1 VYYDLILELM
11 SDMLGQRP
19 EEDTSLDNI
28 IVVDNAPIVGPDR
41 LSKLKAVLKKIFQ
54 RFGDIVTEF
63 YPVNENDETKGYVV
77 ILCETFVINLP
88 GTFLLRIR
96 QLDEPLVWVLVYV
109 HGLFSRLYTV
119 HMYNGLDSQYVYLY

>member
-1 VYYDLILELM
+1 MGIYLSDTNTVCIYFIITELM
-11 SDMLGQRP
+11 SDMLAQRP

-63 YPVNENDETKGYVV
+63 YPVNENNETKGYVV
-77 ILCETFVINLP
+77 VLTCMYYNALCTCNL
-88 GTFLLRIR
+88 RA
-96 QLDEPLVWVLVYV
+96 
-109 HGLFSRLYTV
+109 H
-119 HMYNGLDSQYVYLY
+119 